1 MKNSNTDRTMHMRRA
16 VCWKRIAV
24 TALAALAAALLAAC
38 SFSGDKPETT
48 PQMTVFTP
56 ATSEP
61 ATTPGDGKPDET
73 GGTQIGEPP
82 LTTPEET
89 TPAETAAATEPPV
102 QITDETSTPLA
113 ATTPPRTTA
122 APVTTTPPQTTAA
135 PATTAPPRTTAA
147 PVTTAPPQT
156 TAAPATTA
164 AMSMETPFLGN
175 TPIGSGDGTA
185 GGSEVY
191 SNEKAV
197 VDASNKADGYV
208 MVKYTGGA
216 DTRIKVLI
224 TGPSGTTY
232 NYNLNNKGS
241 YEVFPFSDGD
251 GSYTVAVYQ
260 NTAGTKYSTAYKAT
274 VSVTMKN
281 AFAAFMHANQ
291 YVNFTSNSQA
301 VKLAAQLTAG
311 KTGTL
316 DKVDA
321 VYEYVIKN
329 IAYDYDRA
337 ATVQSGYLPNID
349 DVLAK
354 KKGICFDYAAVMSA
368 MLRSLG
374 VPTKLVVGY
383 CGTAYHAW
391 INVYVEGQGWVN
403 SVIYFDGSKWNH
415 MDPTYAAGNPDIG
428 DFSSKYTYT
437 SKYVY

>member
-251 GSYTVAVYQ
+251 GSYT
-260 NTAGTKYSTAYKAT
+260 
-274 VSVTMKN
+274 
-281 AFAAFMHANQ
+281 
-291 YVNFTSNSQA
+291 
-301 VKLAAQLTAG
+301 AAQLAAG

-337 ATVQSGYLPNID
+337 ATVQSGYLPDID

>member
-1 MKNSNTDRTMHMRRA
+1 MKNQEISKRRTLS
-16 VCWKRIAV
+16 WNRI
-24 TALAALAAALLAAC
+24 ALAALAALTAALLAAC

-48 PQMTVFTP
+48 AQTTVSSP
-56 ATSEP
+56 AAGDP
-61 ATTPGDGKPDET
+61 ATTPNDGKPDET
-73 GGTQIGEPP
+73 AGSQTEEPP

-89 TPAETAAATEPPV
+89 TPAETAVTTEPPV

-113 ATTPPRTTA
+113 ATTPP
-122 APVTTTPPQTTAA
+122 PTTAA
-135 PATTAPPRTTAA
+135 PATTTPPRTTAA
-147 PVTTAPPQT
+147 PATTAPPQT

-175 TPIGSGDGTA
+175 TPIDPGDGTA

-197 VDASNKADGYV
+197 VDASNKAEGYV
-208 MVKYTGGA
+208 MVKYTGGV

-232 NYNLNNKGS
+232 NYNLNNKGN

-251 GSYTVAVYQ
+251 GSYTIGVYQ

-274 VSVTMKN
+274 VSVKMKN
-281 AFAAFMHANQ
+281 AFAAFLHANQ

-311 KTGTL
+311 KSGTL
-316 DKVDA
+316 EKVDA

-349 DVLAK
+349 DVLVK

-374 VPTKLVVGY
+374 IPTKLVVGY

-403 SVIYFDGSKWNH
+403 SVIYFDGSRWNH